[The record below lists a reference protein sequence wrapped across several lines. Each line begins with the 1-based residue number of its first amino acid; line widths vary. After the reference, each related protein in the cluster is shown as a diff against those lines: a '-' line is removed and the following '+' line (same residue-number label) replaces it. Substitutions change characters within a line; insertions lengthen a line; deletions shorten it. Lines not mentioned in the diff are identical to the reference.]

1 VTPPSETQPSGRQPS
16 ETQPDILPGSVP
28 PRRRLPITPEK
39 LRAGVARLPRP
50 RGGFPLTA
58 PTWPGSVPRPV
69 ERSRLGAAYDSN
81 WARTYPARFTRV
93 LLVELLTRPGI
104 ALLARPKV
112 EGLDRIAGLHEPAIF
127 AANHNS
133 HVDTPLLLSVLPDRW
148 RHHTV
153 VAGAADYFFNTRLK
167 STLFALSI
175 NAIPLERTRVSRDS
189 VNRAAT
195 LLREGWSLVIFP
207 EGGRSPDGWA
217 HRHTAGAAWLA
228 VRTGRA
234 VVPVHIAGTRDILP
248 RNSNRIRPG
257 PTQVTFGRPIR
268 PGADTDARELAAR
281 VEAAI
286 ATLADEASTDWWSAA
301 RRAAA
306 DQNPDLGGPAASTW
320 RRAWALPGRD
330 GARRGGE
337 ARRWPRG

>member
-1 VTPPSETQPSGRQPS
+1 
-16 ETQPDILPGSVP
+16 
-28 PRRRLPITPEK
+28 
-39 LRAGVARLPRP
+39 
-50 RGGFPLTA
+50 
-58 PTWPGSVPRPV
+58 
-69 ERSRLGAAYDSN
+69 
-81 WARTYPARFTRV
+81 
-93 LLVELLTRPGI
+93 
-104 ALLARPKV
+104 
-112 EGLDRIAGLHEPAIF
+112 
-127 AANHNS
+127 
-133 HVDTPLLLSVLPDRW
+133 LLLSVLPDRW

-153 VAGAADYFFNTRLK
+153 VAGAADYFFDTRLK

-217 HRHTAGAAWLA
+217 HHHTAGAAWLA
-228 VRTGRA
+228 ARTGRV

-248 RNSNRIRPG
+248 RNSHRVRPG

-306 DQNPDLGGPAASTW
+306 GQRCPAATDP
-320 RRAWALPGRD
+320 AA
-330 GARRGGE
+330 GARPAAGHAAEHPLFPRQSRCPSGSPFPPGARG
-337 ARRWPRG
+337 

>member
-1 VTPPSETQPSGRQPS
+1 M
-16 ETQPDILPGSVP
+16 
-28 PRRRLPITPEK
+28 TPEA
-39 LRAGVARLPRP
+39 LRAGMARLPRP
-50 RGGFPLTA
+50 RVGFPLTA
-58 PTWPGSVPRPV
+58 PTWPGNLPRPV
-69 ERSRLGAAYDSN
+69 ERSRLGAAYDST
-81 WARTYPARFTRV
+81 WARTYPARFARV
-93 LLVELLTRPGI
+93 LLVEFVTRPGI

-112 EGLDRIAGLHEPAIF
+112 EGLDRLAHLHEPAIF
-127 AANHNS
+127 AANHQS

-153 VAGAADYFFNTRLK
+153 VAGAADYFFDTRLK

-189 VNRAAT
+189 VNRAAA
-195 LLREGWSLVIFP
+195 LLRDGWSLVIFP

-217 HRHTAGAAWLA
+217 QQHTAGAAWLA
-228 VRTGRA
+228 VRTGRP

-248 RNSNRIRPG
+248 RNSSHLRPG
-257 PTQVTFGRPIR
+257 ATRVNFGRPLR
-268 PGADTDARELAAR
+268 PGADTDARDLASR

-286 ATLADEASTDWWSAA
+286 AALADEGSTDWWSAA

-306 DQNPDLGGPAASTW
+306 GQSPDLGGPPASAW

-330 GARRGGE
+330 RTRSGGDSQ
-337 ARRWPRG
+337 RWPRA